1 MTKDTDQPLPPTPPP
16 SSSLHPAQ
24 AISNIK
30 NLVPL
35 TFDLQKVQYNIWA
48 ELFQFAARAHNVMDH
63 IDSTLP
69 RDPNVS
75 AAKWTQLDAIVLS
88 WIYGTISEDI
98 LLTVIKSG
106 STAQEAWSRVK
117 NLFHDNKSARAADL
131 ENQFNHC
138 QLDQFPNA
146 TAYCQQL
153 KSLADQLS
161 DVDSAISDQRL
172 VLQLINGLNRD
183 YDTVGSIIS
192 NTSPLPTFLAA
203 RSMLLRDEARQQR
216 NSESVAL
223 LSPAA
228 ALVAPSSHGTV
239 PQNNNRNGNN
249 NRNRGKGNRNN
260 RNNRGKGINSPHT
273 NHQHPRAQLAPQCY
287 PQYGPYWPPTWT
299 APPCPYPTTA
309 APRQYNPAG
318 LLGPPP
324 RGPAAQSYM
333 APSVDYA
340 YQSTEL
346 PNAFTTQT
354 FQPPDQSW
362 YMDTGASSH
371 MATNPGK
378 LRTLNNCSPISHVLV
393 GNGSCIPVHGSG
405 TTHLSHSHPNLTLSN
420 VLVTPHIIKNLV
432 YVRKFTT
439 DNNVSVEFDPY
450 GFCVKDLQTGGK
462 VMRCDSVGELYPVT
476 TSTSLPSVPVSLAAI
491 SPQL

>member
-1 MTKDTDQPLPPTPPP
+1 MTKDTEQPPPPTL

-35 TFDLQKVQYNIWA
+35 TLDLQKVQYNIWA
-48 ELFQFAARAHNVMDH
+48 ELFQVAARAHNVMDH

-98 LLTVIKSG
+98 LLTIIKSG
-106 STAQEAWSRVK
+106 STAQEAWTRVK

-161 DVDSAISDQRL
+161 DVDSSISDQRL

-216 NSESVAL
+216 NTESVAL
-223 LSPAA
+223 LSPPPA
-228 ALVAPSSHGTV
+228 ALVASSSPSVIT
-239 PQNNNRNGNN
+239 QNNNRNGNN
-249 NRNRGKGNRNN
+249 NRNRGKNN
-260 RNNRGKGINSPHT
+260 RNNRSKATSNSNT
-273 NHQHPRAQLAPQCY
+273 NQQPRAQLAPQWY
-287 PQYGPYWPPTWT
+287 PQYGPYWPPTW
-299 APPCPYPTTA
+299 APPPCPYPTTA
-309 APRQYNPAG
+309 APRQYNSAG

-324 RGPAAQSYM
+324 RGPAA
-333 APSVDYA
+333 
-340 YQSTEL
+340 
-346 PNAFTTQT
+346 
-354 FQPPDQSW
+354 
-362 YMDTGASSH
+362 
-371 MATNPGK
+371 
-378 LRTLNNCSPISHVLV
+378 
-393 GNGSCIPVHGSG
+393 
-405 TTHLSHSHPNLTLSN
+405 
-420 VLVTPHIIKNLV
+420 
-432 YVRKFTT
+432 
-439 DNNVSVEFDPY
+439 
-450 GFCVKDLQTGGK
+450 
-462 VMRCDSVGELYPVT
+462 
-476 TSTSLPSVPVSLAAI
+476 
-491 SPQL
+491 